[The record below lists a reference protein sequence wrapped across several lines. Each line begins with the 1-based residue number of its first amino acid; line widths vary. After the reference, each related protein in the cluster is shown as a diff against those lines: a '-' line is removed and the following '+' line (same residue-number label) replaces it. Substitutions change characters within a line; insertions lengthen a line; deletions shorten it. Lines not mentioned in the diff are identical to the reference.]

1 VSHEDAHILYY
12 LEAWVASPSDPSTT
26 LYLSQMELFQRQIT
40 TAAFKIAGGI
50 DLSSNMTS
58 TKPTKQNAVAPLFIS
73 KITKA
78 FLDVLY
84 AFLDGLVHLASEES
98 PIVTGKRPVITDS
111 ATITGT
117 NPLDLLDLTDTV
129 SSRIYFFVRWLTS
142 FVTEYASFTGHLE
155 FQLPFLSADTWHGQ
169 ST

>member
-1 VSHEDAHILYY
+1 MCNADAHIFYY

-26 LYLSQMELFQRQIT
+26 LYLSQMEVFQRHVT

-50 DLSSNMTS
+50 DLSSNTSS
-58 TKPTKQNAVAPLFIS
+58 TKATKQNAIGPLFTA

-98 PIVTGKRPVITDS
+98 PVANGKRPVVADS
-111 ATITGT
+111 ATITGA
-117 NPLDLLDLTDTV
+117 NPLELLDLTDTV
-129 SSRIYFFVRWLTS
+129 SYEVLVDYIIYQLLRCRIH
-142 FVTEYASFTGHLE
+142 A
-155 FQLPFLSADTWHGQ
+155 
-169 ST
+169 